1 MAVGT
6 ACLVDAALMIFGNEV
21 IGQPVLANDI
31 AVVAK
36 NVGLSPEIL
45 PVVSVSA
52 ESLVVL
58 FIEWAPLRFVVE
70 QIKI

>member
-1 MAVGT
+1 MAVRA

-21 IGQPVLANDI
+21 IGQPVLANGI

-45 PVVSVSA
+45 PVVSVCA
-52 ESLVVL
+52 ESFVVL
-58 FIEWAPLRFVVE
+58 FIEWAPLRLVVE